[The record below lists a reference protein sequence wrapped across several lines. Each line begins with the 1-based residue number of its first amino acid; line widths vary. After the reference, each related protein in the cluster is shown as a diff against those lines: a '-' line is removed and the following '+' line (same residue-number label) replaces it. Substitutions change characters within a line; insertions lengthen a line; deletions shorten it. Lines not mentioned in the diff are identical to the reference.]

1 MTKVPVQ
8 IDSLEEVLVR
18 GNYVTA
24 EDIKKAKEY
33 SAGHDGAP
41 LSDYLLAE
49 DLLTKRLLGQ
59 ALAESL
65 HLPYADLD
73 VRPPHRDMVGKINET
88 AAKKYNLLL
97 MEERA
102 GEATVATDDPAA
114 EGLAEVLEKAFPGK
128 KINLVYAPKEEIT
141 PFFKAY
147 EEPLVMRII
156 EAIGGGARVAPEIIK
171 QIFND
176 ALTRHTSDIHFEPQ
190 EEGVIVRFRIDGV
203 LAVVG
208 KLPKETYENI
218 LSRIKIQAR
227 LRIDEHFAAQDGAIR
242 FAGADG
248 KVVDMRVSVVPT
260 LDGETVAIRILLAY
274 VKSLTLEE
282 LGLSDRNR
290 GVISE
295 VSQRPFGMVLVT
307 GPTGSGKTTTLYSI
321 IKTLNAESINI
332 TTIEDPV
339 EYKIPRVNQIQVNPA
354 TNLTFAKGLRS
365 IIRQDPNIIL
375 VGEIR
380 DLETAEIA
388 VNAALTGHV
397 LLSTFHANDA
407 ATTIPRLLNMGVE
420 PFMLASTL
428 ELIAAQRLV
437 RRICPSCRA
446 SFPVKSVEIAK
457 KLPGGEQYFAKA
469 KNFYRGKG
477 CSVCND
483 TGYQGRTAIFE
494 LIRVTPAMREL
505 ILSNPSVHQ
514 VEDLARREGAVTMF
528 EDGVDKVLN
537 GVTSFEELVR
547 VALPPASAMPKA
559 LRAGPPLAV
568 REVKT
573 KK

>member
-8 IDSLEEVLVR
+8 TDSLEEVLER

-24 EDIKKAKEY
+24 EDVKKAKEY
-33 SAGHDGAP
+33 SAGHGGAP
-41 LSDYLLAE
+41 LTEYLLAE
-49 DLLTKRLLGQ
+49 GLLTKRLLGQ
-59 ALAESL
+59 ALSESF

-73 VRPPHRDMVGKINET
+73 VRPPHRDLVGKINET
-88 AAKKYNLLL
+88 VAKKYNLLL
-97 MEERA
+97 TEEGAR
-102 GEATVATDDPAA
+102 EVTVATDGPAA
-114 EGLAEVLEKAFPGK
+114 EGLPEVLEKTFPGK
-128 KINLVYAPKEEIT
+128 KINLAYAPKEEIT

-171 QIFND
+171 QVFND

-190 EEGVIVRFRIDGV
+190 EDEVVVRFRIDGV

-218 LSRIKIQAR
+218 LTRIKIQAR

-260 LDGETVAIRILLAY
+260 LDGETVAIRILLSY

-282 LGLSDRNR
+282 LGLADKNR

-295 VSQRPFGMVLVT
+295 VSQRPFGMILVT

-321 IKTLNAESINI
+321 IKTLNDETINI

-365 IIRQDPNIIL
+365 IVRQDPNIIL

-388 VNAALTGHV
+388 VNAALTGHL

-428 ELIAAQRLV
+428 ELIVAQRLV
-437 RRICPSCRA
+437 RKICPSCRA
-446 SFPVKSVEIAK
+446 SFPVKGAEVAK
-457 KLPGGEQYFAKA
+457 KLPGGEQYFAGA

-477 CSVCND
+477 CSVCSG

-514 VEDLARREGAVTMF
+514 VEELARREGAVTMF

-547 VALPPASAMPKA
+547 VALPPVTVK
-559 LRAGPPLAV
+559 
-568 REVKT
+568 EVKS